1 MSVSGGVRSSTLWIN
16 MITVPLVRSSTLW
29 INMITCHCEVFYT
42 VDKHD
47 IGATVRSSTLWI
59 NMITVPL

>member
-1 MSVSGGVRSSTLWIN
+1 MDKHDNGA
-16 MITVPLVRSSTLW
+16 
-29 INMITCHCEVFYT
+29 T

-47 IGATVRSSTLWI
+47 NGATVDKHDNGATVRSSTLWI

>member
-1 MSVSGGVRSSTLWIN
+1 MDKHDNGAT
-16 MITVPLVRSSTLW
+16 VRSSTLW
-29 INMITCHCEVFYT
+29 INMITCHGEVFYT

-47 IGATVRSSTLWI
+47 NGATVRSSTLWI